1 MRKQK
6 IYTVISMLALLIVS
20 ACSLHEEEDF
30 FNDSSANRMSEALKK
45 YKEILIAPENGWI
58 MKYYPSDD
66 LSFGG
71 YNLLIS
77 FDESG
82 NAKIAG
88 ESADPDKSVTSLYS
102 LIQSAGPVLTF
113 DSYNEIMHL
122 FSEPL
127 KGYAGEFQFTIMS
140 AAPDKV
146 ILSGTKT
153 RNTIVLVPMPKEQA
167 WSDYLKA
174 VIKTQEDIFLGTFHL
189 KVNGK
194 EIGSVMQ
201 DKNVFTL
208 TYAGAGEL
216 DAKKEIP
223 FVYTSDGIELYEP
236 LTIGGVTMSRFKADT
251 EDVSY
256 VCTDAN
262 VDAKFEAFY
271 PEGYRFYD
279 QLIGTY
285 KLGNTTVKV
294 INNPDNKT
302 YTITGFY
309 SQGTIQAEYMR
320 SLGTLSIKFQYLGT
334 YSGYFIYLCGWDTV
348 AGYYTWMEGT
358 GMNGVNSKDEPLTI
372 SFTDNGIWG
381 DNSIDSFLAF
391 AFEGQPPTSSNGYAA
406 LQRII
411 KPVLVK
417 QG

>member
-88 ESADPDKSVTSLYS
+88 ESVTSLYS
-102 LIQSAGPVLTF
+102 LLQSAGPVLTF

-302 YTITGFY
+302 
-309 SQGTIQAEYMR
+309 
-320 SLGTLSIKFQYLGT
+320 SIKFQYLGT

-417 QG
+417 QD